1 MQFKSLLFS
10 ALALSV
16 SPAMAEV
23 GTKLV
28 AKGFERPVWA
38 GVPEGVEGKLW
49 VMEQA
54 GRVWIVDL
62 KTGSWEG
69 KPFLDIHE
77 DVSRKG
83 NEEGL
88 LGLAFAKDFA
98 TSGRYYVNFTDKEKQ
113 TRIVRFTSKDKV
125 TTDPA
130 TAEVLMA
137 YPSEFENH
145 NGGWIGFGPDGYLYI
160 GNGDGGSGNDPKQ
173 RAQDLGS
180 LLGKMLRIDVSPEK
194 GYKTPSDNPFVG
206 DDKARPEI
214 WSYGLR
220 NPWRNSFD
228 RETGDFWIA
237 DVGQGIWEEV
247 NFVPNG
253 KSKGANFGWRLREG
267 LIETPSKDNSVG
279 GEKPAGALDPIH
291 VYKHGMGPD
300 QGLSITGGYVYR
312 GSAVPE
318 LKGRYVFAD
327 YQNPRIWS
335 FKQEGGKEQ
344 DWKDHTKALQP
355 DGGRINLISSF
366 AEDNKGELFLL
377 DHTGPVY
384 QIIAK

>member
-1 MQFKSLLFS
+1 MKLKT
-10 ALALSV
+10 LALSIFAL
-16 SPAMAEV
+16 SIAPGFAEIA
-23 GTKLV
+23 TKPV

-54 GRVWIVDL
+54 GRIWIVDL
-62 KTGSWEG
+62 KSGTRS
-69 KPFLDIHE
+69 KQPFLDINSL
-77 DVSRKG
+77 VSRKG

-88 LGLAFAKDFA
+88 LGLAFAKDFK
-98 TSGRYYVNFTDKEKQ
+98 TSGRYYVNYTDKEKQ
-113 TRIVRFTSKDKV
+113 TKIVRYVSKDQE
-125 TTDPA
+125 TTDLS
-130 TAEVLMA
+130 TADELLV

-160 GNGDGGSGNDPKQ
+160 ANGDGGSGNDPKQ
-173 RAQDLGS
+173 RAQDLS
-180 LLGKMLRIDVSPEK
+180 SMLGKILRIDVSPEK
-194 GYKTPSDNPFVG
+194 GYKVPSDNPFAG
-206 DDKARPEI
+206 DDKAKPEI
-214 WSYGLR
+214 YSLGVR

-237 DVGQGIWEEV
+237 DVGQNVWEEV
-247 NFVPNG
+247 NYVPKG

-267 LIETPSKDNSVG
+267 VVETPTKGVG
-279 GEKPAGALDPIH
+279 GEAPAGALEPIY
-291 VYKHGMGPD
+291 VYKHGGGED
-300 QGLSITGGYVYR
+300 QGMSITGGYVYR

-335 FKQEGGKEQ
+335 FKQEGGKAA
-344 DWKDHTKALQP
+344 DFKDHTKSLQP
-355 DGGRINLISSF
+355 EGGRINLISSF
-366 AEDNKGELFLL
+366 AEDNNGELFLL
-377 DHTGPVY
+377 DHTGTIY